1 MLDPST
7 FDKVPLEDLLDVVI
21 DRIDKTAGKWTTD
34 KLDAIERRLQIAAA
48 MIRGARNALQPINR
62 LPPEL
67 LAIIFLMRQ
76 EHLPSFLPI
85 PCVGIYRPRHYRDWL
100 KVLHVCRH
108 WRAITATY
116 TRLWAT
122 IDTDLDPATFI
133 RRSSKAPLTVYVGI
147 RSGKINQS
155 DLEIILR
162 QTRRI
167 RELHID
173 AFKWQTSAAPLY
185 ELLKK
190 PAKSLLSLTILIDGD
205 RNSTPHDLP
214 TLFRGRMPRLKQL
227 CLEHISTW
235 PKTHF
240 QNLTHVCLYRQ
251 DRAFRPCT
259 NDFLDFLEG
268 CPLLEELALIDA
280 GPTRSTAGDVPAV
293 FSHRV
298 VPLNHLRELNYG
310 SLGYALPIT
319 RLLSHLA
326 LPASASMYFWGA
338 PLQLPTEELSQLIPD
353 KPSHLHNLCNI
364 KECRLIRSLL
374 SVGSSYQLVAVV
386 DSVIYI
392 CGLFSPPEVVG
403 MISHYPL
410 NDVDTLVIEERLLNS
425 FSNITTTM
433 WKDIFGYFPNLTYL
447 RLRPYCLP
455 SPTRNILSALYPT
468 QNPAGSASEIIC
480 PLLRSVQIEGGDDA
494 VPAAYIALLAGA
506 RREEGSPITDLKISS
521 FDPRSLRPKPPPL
534 SLRSSSPSTHSSASN
549 ASDSDSDDLP
559 AGEEDVN
566 ILKEHIPNVE
576 VLKKQDVVGMFPPR
590 WPTRAH
596 MWHLEHTNRR
606 AMARW

>member
-7 FDKVPLEDLLDVVI
+7 FDKVSLEDLLDAVI
-21 DRIDKTAGKWTTD
+21 DRIDKTARKWTTD

-48 MIRGARNALQPINR
+48 MIRGARNSLQPINR

-76 EHLPSFLPI
+76 QHLPSFLPI
-85 PCVGIYRPRHYRDWL
+85 PCVSVYKQRHHRDWL

-116 TRLWAT
+116 ARLWAT
-122 IDTDLDPATFI
+122 IDSNLDPATFI
-133 RRSSKAPLTVYVGI
+133 RRSSTAPLTVYVGI
-147 RSGKINQS
+147 RNGKINQP

-173 AFKWQTSAAPLY
+173 AFKWQTSATPLY

-214 TLFRGRMPRLKQL
+214 TLFSGRMPRLRQL

-235 PKTHF
+235 PKNHF

-251 DRAFRPCT
+251 DREFRPCT

-293 FSHRV
+293 LSHRV
-298 VPLNHLRELNYG
+298 VPLDHLRELNCG

-326 LPASASMYFWGA
+326 LPASAAMYFWGA

-353 KPSHLHNLCNI
+353 NRSHLQNLRNI

-410 NDVDTLVIEERLLNS
+410 NDVETLVIEERLLNS
-425 FSNITTTM
+425 FSNITTAM
-433 WKDIFGYFPNLTYL
+433 WRDIFGYFPNLTYL

-455 SPTRNILSALYPT
+455 SPTRSILSALYPA
-468 QNPAGSASEIIC
+468 QNPVGRASDVVC
-480 PLLRSVQIEGGDDA
+480 PLLTSVQIEGGDDA

-506 RREEGSPITDLKISS
+506 RREEGSPIVDLKISS
-521 FDPRSLRPKPPPL
+521 FDPRRLRPKPPPH
-534 SLRSSSPSTHSSASN
+534 SSRSSSPSTHSSMSS

-559 AGEEDVN
+559 AGEEDIT
-566 ILKEHIPNVE
+566 ILKEHVPNVQ